1 MRNRSFHRPRRPL
14 TLLRLGLFTLL
25 ALSAATMLRSAASAA
40 TGADPTAGAAAS
52 AVGAAPGDVPA
63 FAGRVDLD
71 TYRVG
76 PGDEFAF
83 RSSDLLDP
91 KILRVGPTGEII
103 LPDAGSIMVAGLTLR
118 EMEARAREILRP
130 YIRGKGFVLTL
141 ARPRRFRAIVVGDV
155 VRPGAVLV
163 QAPVRASDAIEAAG
177 GVGPGGARRGIALLR
192 GTDSVWVDLIR
203 FERTGDLDA
212 NPLVF
217 ETDVI
222 LVPPSV
228 RHVEVM
234 GAVAHPGQYDLAP
247 GDRASTLLSVAGG
260 LLARAARDRIT
271 LSRQSDPGHREEI
284 PISAAAGAPGTD
296 AQDPLL
302 AGGDRLLVL
311 ERSHGEEGARVEVLG
326 EVVLPGPY
334 GIVDGVDRLG
344 SVLARTGGFTEWA
357 DSNAI
362 RIERNSDS
370 AVRDSAFL
378 RIAREQDALVP
389 PGERD
394 YVIARSRE
402 RAAFSLSA
410 DGWARS
416 GRSRE
421 SWKEIPLLDGDRVI
435 VPRPSLTVMVQGE
448 VKAPGHV
455 PFEPGKGV
463 ADYVNAAGGYTGRA
477 NRSRTR
483 ITLAA
488 TGRPVDAGD
497 VREVQRGDIIWVPAR
512 EPRSPWGV
520 LRDVL
525 TTAAQAATI
534 YLVVREATK

>member
-1 MRNRSFHRPRRPL
+1 M
-14 TLLRLGLFTLL
+14 GLL
-25 ALSAATMLRSAASAA
+25 ALLAVSAPPFTRAAMSAN
-40 TGADPTAGAAAS
+40 GADPSAAA
-52 AVGAAPGDVPA
+52 AANAPVASGDVPA

-103 LPDAGSIMVAGLTLR
+103 LPDAGSIAVAGLTLR

-130 YIRGKGFVLTL
+130 FIRGKGFVLTL
-141 ARPRRFRAIVVGDV
+141 ARPRRFRAVVVGDV

-177 GVGPGGARRGIALLR
+177 GVGPGGARRGIAILR
-192 GTDSVWVDLIR
+192 GADSVWVDLVR
-203 FERTGDLDA
+203 FERTGDLDV

-228 RHVEVM
+228 RHVEIM
-234 GAVAHPGQYDLAP
+234 GAVAHPGWYDLAP
-247 GDRASTLLSVAGG
+247 GDRASTLIAVAGG

-271 LSRQSDPGHREEI
+271 LSRQSDPRHREEF
-284 PISAAAGAPGTD
+284 SVAAPPAGGSGSVTG
-296 AQDPLL
+296 DPALV
-302 AGGDRLLVL
+302 GGDRLLVP
-311 ERSHGEEGARVEVLG
+311 ERAHGEESARVEILG
-326 EVVLPGPY
+326 EVLLPGPY

-344 SVLARTGGFTEWA
+344 TLFARTGGFTEWA

-362 RIERNSDS
+362 RIERSSDS

-378 RIAREQDALVP
+378 RLAREQDALVP
-389 PGERD
+389 AAERD

-416 GRSRE
+416 GHSWE
-421 SWKEIPLLDGDRVI
+421 AWKEIPLLDGDRII
-435 VPRPSLTVMVQGE
+435 VPRASRTVMVQGE
-448 VKAPGHV
+448 VIAPGHV

-463 ADYVNAAGGYTGRA
+463 SDYVSAAGGYTGRA
-477 NRSRTR
+477 NRGRTR
-483 ITLAA
+483 ITLAT

-497 VREVQRGDIIWVPAR
+497 IRELHGGDIIWVPAH

-520 LRDVL
+520 FREVL

-534 YLVVREATK
+534 YLVVRQATK